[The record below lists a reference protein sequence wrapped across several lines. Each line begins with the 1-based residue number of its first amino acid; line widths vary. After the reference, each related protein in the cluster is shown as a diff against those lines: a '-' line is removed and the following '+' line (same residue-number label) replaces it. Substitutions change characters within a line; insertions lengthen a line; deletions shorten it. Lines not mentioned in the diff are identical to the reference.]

1 MAVAGLV
8 HIIDDDEAVRRGLGS
23 LIQSVGND
31 TRLYGSANEFL
42 ETDVPAVPSCILL
55 DVRLPGTNGL
65 DFQDLLRQRGVR
77 LPVIIITGFGDIQMS
92 VRGMK
97 AGAVDFL
104 TKPLRHQ
111 DVLDAVSMA
120 LARDRDR
127 RSEDAE
133 VLAIRDRYE
142 KLTPREREVFS
153 LVTSGKMNKQM
164 AATLQISVITVK
176 IHRSAVMKKMAA
188 RSIADIVKMAEV
200 LRTARTRG
208 RLTS

>member
-1 MAVAGLV
+1 L
-8 HIIDDDEAVRRGLGS
+8 S
-23 LIQSVGND
+23 
-31 TRLYGSANEFL
+31 T
-42 ETDVPAVPSCILL
+42 
-55 DVRLPGTNGL
+55 
-65 DFQDLLRQRGVR
+65 GVR
-77 LPVIIITGFGDIQMS
+77 L
-92 VRGMK
+92 
-97 AGAVDFL
+97 
-104 TKPLRHQ
+104 
-111 DVLDAVSMA
+111 DVLDAVSTA

>member
-111 DVLDAVSMA
+111 DVLDAVSTA